1 MENTRHKL
9 YVLLTIVSMSC
20 ASNVELDQGTSEEQL
35 EEVNLDVTKD
45 STLVISAI
53 ENQSIPLIKL
63 KSKIRPYTFV
73 FPNEVYTDSIEFIGY
88 NNDFDYFI
96 LTGKKNAQ
104 EIDFIYHWQWK
115 KNDTYNF
122 KAGELIEVTW
132 KMDSF
137 WVAGDGERL
146 DFHEWIIDAKKIK

>member
-1 MENTRHKL
+1 MRRKL
-9 YVLLTIVSMSC
+9 
-20 ASNVELDQGTSEEQL
+20 
-35 EEVNLDVTKD
+35 
-45 STLVISAI
+45 
-53 ENQSIPLIKL
+53 
-63 KSKIRPYTFV
+63 TF
-73 FPNEVYTDSIEFIGY
+73 FIIG
-88 NNDFDYFI
+88 N
-96 LTGKKNAQ
+96 G
-104 EIDFIYHWQWK
+104 K